1 MKKNAK
7 RFLWV
12 GLLAALAGGGWW
24 GYTHFWGGAED
35 QKKVE
40 VIAVTRGNI
49 EDSVSAQGKLEPK
62 DYVDVG
68 VQVSGQLKK
77 LYVEIGDT
85 VKAGDLLAEIDPQ
98 TYQSKVDGNLA
109 QIKSLQAQLEQQ
121 KAQAAYDKLQFERTE
136 KLVKAKAVSE
146 QEAEEKEKAYRVSE
160 ATVASL
166 EAQIE
171 EAQASLDT
179 NQINLGYTKIYAP
192 MDGIISDQIAR
203 EGQTLNANQTTP
215 TVVQVANL
223 DVMTIRAE
231 IAEAD
236 VMRLKAGMESDFSTL
251 GSLERKWKGTIRQI
265 LPTPEEVNDVVLYNA
280 LIDVEN
286 KDRQLMN
293 GMSTQNTFIVGKAE
307 NVLIVPTKALGR
319 RVPARD
325 DDAKG
330 TAYVVRVMGADGA
343 AQERE
348 VYVGLV
354 TRAKAEVKS
363 GLREGEQVV
372 TSGEVAESGA
382 KKQGGGP
389 RMPGMARL

>member
-1 MKKNAK
+1 MVA
-7 RFLWV
+7 
-12 GLLAALAGGGWW
+12 GLLLGGWW
-24 GYTHFWGGAED
+24 GYEKFVGNAEGEAAREI
-35 QKKVE
+35 V
-40 VIAVTRGNI
+40 AVTRGDI
-49 EDSVSAQGKLEPK
+49 VESVSAQGKLEPK

-85 VKAGDLLAEIDPQ
+85 VKAGDLLAEVDPQ
-98 TYQSKVDGNLA
+98 SYQSKVDGNVA

-121 KAQAAYDKLQFERTE
+121 KAQAAYDKLQFERAA

-171 EAQASLDT
+171 EAQASLET

-192 MDGIISDQIAR
+192 MDGIVSDQIAR

-215 TVVQVANL
+215 TVVQIANL

-231 IAEAD
+231 VAEAD
-236 VMRLKAGMESDFSTL
+236 VMRLKPGMESDFSTL

-293 GMSTQNTFIVGKAE
+293 GMSTQNSFVVGRAE
-307 NVLIVPTKALGR
+307 NALILPTRALGR
-319 RVPARD
+319 RVPSHD
-325 DDAKG
+325 DEAKG
-330 TAYVVRVMGADGA
+330 TAYIAHVVAPDGSVN
-343 AQERE
+343 ERE
-348 VYVGLV
+348 IYVGLV
-354 TRAKAEVKS
+354 TRAKAEVTS
-363 GLREGEQVV
+363 GLNEGDQVMV
-372 TSGEVAESGA
+372 VGEAAASGA
-382 KKQGGGP
+382 KKQSSGP
-389 RMPGMARL
+389 RMPGMGRL